1 MSDNKQ
7 SPTTLSV
14 NNKRLYEFYTANP
27 HINFESMNLVLL
39 GFLEQL
45 NNDISKLSN
54 LTATGEILNCVKD
67 IRQGMATLG
76 DNLVLKLHDHN
87 KNFIETTKLV
97 IGMAS
102 NENADK
108 IIQLLNRNTDAFIE
122 KLNTSIPK
130 THDDANRRIQE
141 SLTSVQSALQA
152 DLKAYVSS
160 SNKDSSLKEF
170 MESLEMRL
178 AHQQQP
184 LYAYITAHQEQLASQ
199 LSTIKDDALLN
210 RATSD
215 KLFSELG
222 DFLSKYRSSS
232 QFKGQ
237 CSENMLESVLNKM
250 FPTADVANTTATKA
264 SGDFII
270 RREDRPVVMIENKN
284 YERNVNIDEVKK
296 FLRDV
301 TEHHCSGIMMSQ
313 FSGIA
318 SKPNGF
324 IELHDSNV
332 LIYLHNVDYSPDKIK
347 MAVDIID
354 NLSAKLETIATQE
367 EQTGII
373 IKKDVLDRINEQ
385 FQSFMNQKE
394 VVLNAMKETHK
405 KLIAQIEDMKIPDL
419 SLFLNDKYASIQNQ
433 QFLCDTC
440 NLAFTNKRSLASHKK
455 MHKNKQPSF
464 IEPENDNVDED
475 I

>member
-1 MSDNKQ
+1 
-7 SPTTLSV
+7 
-14 NNKRLYEFYTANP
+14 LYEFYTANP

-199 LSTIKDDALLN
+199 LSTIKDDALIN

-250 FPTADVANTTATKA
+250 FPTADVTNTTATKA

-394 VVLNAMKETHK
+394 VVLNTMKETHK
-405 KLIAQIEDMKIPDL
+405 KLIAQIEDMKMPDL

-464 IEPENDNVDED
+464 TEPENDNED